1 MLSADGK
8 YSVLNRNNLRQ
19 PIQMQLCQ
27 KQKAFSELIEAFL
40 KARLN
45 FEHFQKK
52 MTVIP
57 YVF

>member
-1 MLSADGK
+1 
-8 YSVLNRNNLRQ
+8 
-19 PIQMQLCQ
+19 MQLCQ

-57 YVF
+57 YVFQKIRTPK